1 MPPSVEKNPEVT
13 LRYFAWV
20 REKIGRSEEHLS
32 LPDSLVTVSD
42 VIAWLRTRG
51 EEYDAAFQKP
61 DAIRVAID
69 RTHVKADAPVAG
81 AREIGF
87 FPPVTGG

>member
-1 MPPSVEKNPEVT
+1 MSVNATQNHKVT

-20 REKIGRSEEHLS
+20 RERIGRGEERLS
-32 LPDSLVTVSD
+32 LPAQIISVDDLLG
-42 VIAWLRTRG
+42 WLRTRG
-51 EEYDAAFQKP
+51 PEYELAFANP
-61 DAIRVAID
+61 EVIRVAID
-69 RTHVKADAPVAG
+69 HVHAKSSASIGA

>member
-1 MPPSVEKNPEVT
+1 MTAATIESREVT

-20 REKIGRSEEHLS
+20 REKIGRSEERLHLPRD
-32 LPDSLVTVSD
+32 LATPAD

-51 EEYDAAFQKP
+51 PEYDAAFQKP
-61 DAIRVAID
+61 EAIRVALD
-69 RTHVKADAPVAG
+69 HVHVKATAPLGA

>member
-1 MPPSVEKNPEVT
+1 MPPSVEKNLEVT

-20 REKIGRSEEHLS
+20 RERTGRSEERVS
-32 LPDSLVTVSD
+32 LPASLVTVSD

-51 EEYDAAFQKP
+51 EEYEAAFRKP

-69 RTHVKADAPVAG
+69 RTHVKAEAPVAG

>member
-1 MPPSVEKNPEVT
+1 MSANATQNHTVT

-20 REKIGRSEEHLS
+20 RERIG
-32 LPDSLVTVSD
+32 
-42 VIAWLRTRG
+42 RG
-51 EEYDAAFQKP
+51 EELLFLPAQIVTVDDLLVWLRHRGPEYELAFSNP
-61 DAIRVAID
+61 EVIRIAID
-69 RTHVKADAPVAG
+69 HVHAKSSAEIGA

>member
-1 MPPSVEKNPEVT
+1 MPVT

-20 REKIGRSEEHLS
+20 RERIGRAEEQIE
-32 LPDSLVTVSD
+32 LPAEIATVD
-42 VIAWLRTRG
+42 ALIAWLRDRG
-51 EEYDAAFQKP
+51 PEYGEAFARPEVIRAAINQQ
-61 DAIRVAID
+61 
-69 RTHVKADAPVAG
+69 HVKPGASLAG